1 MPHVRL
7 ELGNHTEVDR
17 HGTGRKRIMT
27 DRIIIADDHPI
38 FRDGMRRI
46 VQRAVPEALIAEV
59 GTAGDLA
66 RAAADGEAPGM
77 LVLDLVFPGFEGP
90 DSIRVLRRDY
100 PTTTLLVVSMTCDA
114 DMVAQVMAAGA
125 DGFIAKGVSSSEM
138 ASGIAAL
145 LAGDIVVKTESS
157 LGEADIVPA
166 DRLARLSTRQ
176 REVLRLVAQGLSNKE
191 IARDLGISPFTV
203 RVHVSALLR
212 ALDVGSRSAAAG
224 VAAELGLA

>member
-1 MPHVRL
+1 
-7 ELGNHTEVDR
+7 
-17 HGTGRKRIMT
+17 MT

-46 VQRAVPEALIAEV
+46 VQRAVPDALICEV
-59 GTAGDLA
+59 GTADDLA
-66 RAAADGEAPGM
+66 RAAADGETPGM
-77 LVLDLVFPGFEGP
+77 LVLDLVFPGFDGP
-90 DSIRVLRRDY
+90 ASIRVLRRDY

-114 DMVAQVMAAGA
+114 DMVAEVMAAGA

-145 LAGDIVVKTESS
+145 LAGDIVVKTEAS
-157 LGEADIVPA
+157 LGEVDIVPA